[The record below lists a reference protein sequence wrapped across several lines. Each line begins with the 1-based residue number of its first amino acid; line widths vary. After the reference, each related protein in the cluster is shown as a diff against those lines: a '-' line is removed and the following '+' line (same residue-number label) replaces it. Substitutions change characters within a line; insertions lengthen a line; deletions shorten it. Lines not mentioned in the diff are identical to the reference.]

1 MGLCNTSGQATVHT
15 NQPIIK
21 RVIQCVMLLLYVH
34 RPWNIF
40 PHRSQFK
47 TSVRHIQMSL
57 LSSYDV
63 IWSKHNAT
71 AVSAVVCSW
80 RRWHGCDKSIRWL
93 TGVEA
98 HLHHGSPWPDL
109 FRHTW
114 RRRRGPR
121 PLSNLWRAPHFLCF
135 DSILLRPESPLTL
148 KALQHFA
155 LLPVSCISLLSF
167 RFRFASYKSQS
178 YFEPRMKMTL
188 FIIII
193 IGLF

>member
-98 HLHHGSPWPDL
+98 HLHHGSPGQTYSDTREDADADPDPCQTSGARL
-109 FRHTW
+109 TFYVLIASCCGQKAHWRSRHYSIS
-114 RRRRGPR
+114 PCC
-121 PLSNLWRAPHFLCF
+121 LSRAYLCF
-135 DSILLRPESPLTL
+135 LSGFVLPHINHNLILSHVWKWL
-148 KALQHFA
+148 F
-155 LLPVSCISLLSF
+155 LLLL
-167 RFRFASYKSQS
+167 
-178 YFEPRMKMTL
+178 L
-188 FIIII
+188 
-193 IGLF
+193 